1 MQSTTPI
8 VARVNRLF
16 DDWYAVLVRQAVAV
30 TGRLEVAEDVVQEA
44 FYLLYRELL
53 AGKIIVN
60 DRAWT
65 FTVVRRQAVRVVARI
80 LAREVSVA
88 SLDRIGGTV
97 EQDGQGDLA
106 ALFTVLTKREEEV
119 LRLCLEDLKYREI
132 AAALGISPDSVS
144 TLHRRAIRKLRLE
157 LRLAP
162 EPPRLKEGGACGP
175 TAVAAIRP

>member
-30 TGRLEVAEDVVQEA
+30 TGRLEVAEEVVQEA

-53 AGKIIVN
+53 AGKIITN

-65 FTVVRRQAVRVVARI
+65 FTVVRRQAVRVVARR

-106 ALFTVLTKREEEV
+106 ALFTVLTRREEEG
-119 LRLCLEDLKYREI
+119 LRLCLEDLKYPETPPPLPI
-132 AAALGISPDSVS
+132 IPHSLS
-144 TLHRRAIRKLRLE
+144 TLHRRAIRKLRPE
-157 LRLAP
+157 LGLAP
-162 EPPRLKEGGACGP
+162 ERQRLQGGGA
-175 TAVAAIRP
+175 